1 MIKNYVKFI
10 LVLMAVTLYKPLY
23 AQKDVAKFLG
33 IPIDGSKTEFIKNL
47 KLKGFTSNLVNKEIL
62 VGEFNGTNVNIH
74 VATNNNK
81 VCRIMVSDVNTM
93 DEASIKIRFNKL
105 CQQFQNNEK
114 YIKLSDENYEISDQE
129 NISYEMTV
137 KNKLYDALFYQ
148 KPETNSGE
156 TLEQIKASLLSK
168 YTKDQIENPT
178 DEIKKEIEDKAFS
191 YFIDRTTKKAVWFRI
206 FKHNHDEYYIS
217 IYYDNEYNRANGED
231 L

>member
-1 MIKNYVKFI
+1 
-10 LVLMAVTLYKPLY
+10 
-23 AQKDVAKFLG
+23 
-33 IPIDGSKTEFIKNL
+33 
-47 KLKGFTSNLVNKEIL
+47 
-62 VGEFNGTNVNIH
+62 
-74 VATNNNK
+74 
-81 VCRIMVSDVNTM
+81 MVSDVNTM

-168 YTKDQIENPT
+168 YTKT
-178 DEIKKEIEDKAFS
+178 AAAFCTN
-191 YFIDRTTKKAVWFRI
+191 FLK
-206 FKHNHDEYYIS
+206 
-217 IYYDNEYNRANGED
+217 YNLLQDCHPKITR
-231 L
+231 